1 MDAGVGEAMA
11 ISALIGAGVGGAT
24 SAATGQDPLKG
35 ALIGGI
41 GGAVTGG
48 AMGAFGG
55 AGSAAATDVT
65 AQIGTEIANMS
76 AAGATQAEINTALQA
91 TYGMTEAQAQAAMA
105 QMANTG
111 TTAGGIA
118 TGTAA
123 GGGAGG
129 AASGATASVPTEMA
143 PVNTPMEGVPPPNAA
158 PSSGVN
164 MFGDSGIG
172 PSSLPANTPQGTF
185 SEGFMKGLSDNA
197 KPAAVGA
204 LGIGALAA
212 MNSDKK
218 KYGVPATEHYTGP
231 LNDFHY
237 DPKTFKPTYPIQP
250 NPAYQAQYR
259 DYVSQPYAEG
269 GITQLPQDK
278 NFAAGGMYPM
288 SQIDHTQ
295 YASSPQTPV
304 SMQATMAGYD
314 PRTNPLTGEE
324 TTHMARGGIAQ
335 LAEGGD
341 TSSHIYKP
349 QYIDYRQ
356 QAGASA
362 PATQMQPQG
371 QGFVNP
377 SIPIP
382 TSRTPMD
389 SGSKWNPLYIP
400 HTPTWQ
406 AEQDRLAAIEA
417 AKQAEIAAA
426 SQPSYGGD
434 GGGGAKAGGLMH
446 SYAGGGIAG
455 LLKGR
460 GDGMSDSIRATIAD
474 KQPARLADGEFVVP
488 ADVVSH
494 LGNGS
499 TDAGAKHL
507 YKMMDKVRKART
519 GTKKQGKQIAA
530 GGYLPA

>member
-35 ALIGGI
+35 ALIGGL

-55 AGSAAATDVT
+55 AGAAAADVT
-65 AQIGTEIANMS
+65 GQIGTDIASMT
-76 AAGATQAEINTALQA
+76 AANASPEVISQSLQS
-91 TYGMTEAQAQAAMA
+91 TYGMTAEQAQAAMA
-105 QMANTG
+105 QQAATGSTANGINMANAA
-111 TTAGGIA
+111 TAGAPGQV
-118 TGTAA
+118 A
-123 GGGAGG
+123 GNALQNTTVANAGAN
-129 AASGATASVPTEMA
+129 VNA
-143 PVNTPMEGVPPPNAA
+143 PVTSGYNIPSYEPGGSAGLPGSGLDYQGLTTTNAA
-158 PSSGVN
+158 NQIAQSSA
-164 MFGDSGIG
+164 
-172 PSSLPANTPQGTF
+172 PTPGTF
-185 SEGFMKGLSDNA
+185 GQGFMQGLSDNA

-218 KYGVPATEHYTGP
+218 KYGVPAQEHYTGP
-231 LNDFHY
+231 LTQFHY
-237 DPKTFKPTYPIQP
+237 NPSTYKPTYPTPP
-250 NPAYQAQYR
+250 NPPYTAQ
-259 DYVSQPYAEG
+259 YAEG

-295 YASSPQTPV
+295 YSSSPQTPM

-314 PRTNPLTGEE
+314 PETNPLTGEP
-324 TTHMARGGIAQ
+324 TTHMA
-335 LAEGGD
+335 
-341 TSSHIYKP
+341 S
-349 QYIDYRQ
+349 
-356 QAGASA
+356 
-362 PATQMQPQG
+362 
-371 QGFVNP
+371 
-377 SIPIP
+377 
-382 TSRTPMD
+382 
-389 SGSKWNPLYIP
+389 
-400 HTPTWQ
+400 
-406 AEQDRLAAIEA
+406 
-417 AKQAEIAAA
+417 
-426 SQPSYGGD
+426 
-434 GGGGAKAGGLMH
+434 
-446 SYAGGGIAG
+446 GGIAG
-455 LLKGR
+455 LLKGK
-460 GDGMSDSIRATIAD
+460 GDGMSDSIHATIAD

-507 YKMMDKVRKART
+507 YKMMDKVRQART